1 MSLERLMLTMFGWHF
16 SLYSGA
22 GASLFVCARAS
33 GHVCVLMCM
42 FSAGC
47 FSLRG
52 RVSMRAKK
60 R

>member
-16 SLYSGA
+16 SLSSGA
-22 GASLFVCARAS
+22 GALFVCVRAS
-33 GHVCVLMCM
+33 GHVRVLMCM

-47 FSLRG
+47 FSLIG
-52 RVSMRAKK
+52 RVLVRVKK